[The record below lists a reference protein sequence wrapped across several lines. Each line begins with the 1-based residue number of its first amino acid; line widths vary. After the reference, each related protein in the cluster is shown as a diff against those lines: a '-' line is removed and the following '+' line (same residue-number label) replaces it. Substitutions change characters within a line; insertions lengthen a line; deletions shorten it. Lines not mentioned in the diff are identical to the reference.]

1 MNLAKLS
8 ANGQITVPVDIRNL
22 LGLKIG
28 DKILFIKNRQGEV
41 VMANASNLALKK
53 VQGNFEGVA
62 EELGLKNDSDVQGLV
77 NEVRYGEKNRRVGFN
92 NLLSPQR

>member
-22 LGLKIG
+22 LGLKVG
-28 DKILFIKNRQGEV
+28 DKIFFAKNRQGEV

-53 VQGNFEGVA
+53 AQNTFGGIA
-62 EELGLKNDSDVQGLV
+62 KELGLKNDSDVQSLV
-77 NEVRYGEKNRRVGFN
+77 DEVRYGEK
-92 NLLSPQR
+92 